1 MESVMDAVFII
12 ALIITSA
19 LTFAGV
25 LSNYLNDSLLQRI
38 GLSLIGL
45 ASTVRLWDV
54 IQEAQE
60 FDLDPISVTFLV
72 GVAVYGLSTMVKL
85 IRRRSIDG

>member
-1 MESVMDAVFII
+1 MDAVFII

>member
-1 MESVMDAVFII
+1 MDIVFIV
-12 ALIITSA
+12 ALVVVSA

-25 LSNYLNDSLLQRI
+25 LSNYLNDNLIQRV

-54 IQEAQE
+54 IQEARS
-60 FDLDPISVTFLV
+60 FDLDPISLTFVL
-72 GVAVYGLSTMVKL
+72 GASIYGISTMFKL
-85 IRRRSIDG
+85 INKRSVDG